1 MVDCLI
7 LNNTSKQDNFCMN
20 FYGTSLALLARNNG
34 CIMDFLTE
42 EYIHSSPGDPK
53 ADWKNNTDQTY
64 SCLRDWLLSAQWGK
78 SRGLPETPQYDSAV
92 MVQGVSGAPMMST
105 NYRLSV

>member
-1 MVDCLI
+1 
-7 LNNTSKQDNFCMN
+7 MN

-42 EYIHSSPGDPK
+42 EYIHSSPGAPK

-64 SCLRDWLLSAQWGK
+64 SCLRDCMGFQSWG
-78 SRGLPETPQYDSAV
+78 SNTEHDPSETPRIIAELTY
-92 MVQGVSGAPMMST
+92 SGAQGGT
-105 NYRLSV
+105 